1 MPVIRGT
8 STATV
13 LTAERRSA
21 LVEQLAN
28 ELSGNRVPNGPV
40 IFEIP
45 LKDSG
50 RIDVLV
56 VWDGF
61 DGLVSED
68 RTSSILEAY
77 KDQERN
83 IAQAL
88 GVTYH
93 EAMEQQLLPYAVI
106 PMTRR
111 GEADLA
117 ALRQAML
124 EEGAISVSQDKDD
137 LRFPTMAMAE
147 AAHQRLCERLPA
159 GYWSIALTL
168 ASVS

>member
-8 STATV
+8 PTATV

-21 LVEQLAN
+21 LVEQLAH
-28 ELSGNRVPNGPV
+28 ELSGKRVPNGPV

-45 LKDSG
+45 LKESG

-56 VWDGF
+56 VWEGF
-61 DGLVSED
+61 DGLASED
-68 RTSSILEAY
+68 RTSSIVESY

-93 EAMEQQLLPYAVI
+93 EAMEQHLLPYAVI
-106 PMTRR
+106 PMNRR
-111 GEADLA
+111 GEADPA
-117 ALRQAML
+117 RLRDAML
-124 EEGAISVSQDKDD
+124 EEGAISIPQDKVD
-137 LRFPTMAMAE
+137 LRFPTMTMAE
-147 AAHQRLCERLPA
+147 AAHQRLCDRMPE
-159 GYWSIALTL
+159 GYWSIVQTL
-168 ASVS
+168 APVF